1 MVRKSF
7 IYLFFYFILV
17 ANVNA
22 FLISPPKIEV
32 QFQPGLT
39 QESTITLFN
48 NRREDINLETYVKY
62 DYLTPAALQALDN
75 SIVLNESIISFTSSE
90 TSKSFTATITLP
102 NSIPEGLHD
111 LRIGAVEEAV
121 VGVVGSRSANEVRLL
136 ILYGVEAQQPATS
149 VRRAVDEESNL
160 PGQPAAGGSQ
170 QSPSAPGQESPIAQ
184 LFTVE
189 VVTTFIVVFLFLIL
203 LILFYLLIRKR
214 KEALSIVSLE
224 TDYKREDEGVKIE
237 AVIRNKSFDI
247 IDDIYLDLQ
256 IIGKDANIIKTI
268 NVGPIKLKPA
278 SEGIITRIWEAKGVK
293 YGNYVA
299 RALLYYHKNALIKQK
314 QFSIP

>member
-7 IYLFFYFILV
+7 IYLFIYFILV
-17 ANVNA
+17 ANANA

-32 QFQPGLT
+32 QFQPELT

-62 DYLTPAALQALDN
+62 DYLTPEALQALDN
-75 SIVLNESIISFTSSE
+75 SIVLNESIISFTASDV
-90 TSKSFTATITLP
+90 SKSFTATITLP

-111 LRIGAVEEAV
+111 IRIGAVEEAIM
-121 VGVVGSRSANEVRLL
+121 GVVGSRSANEVRFLV
-136 ILYGVEAQQPATS
+136 LYGVESQPTTS
-149 VRRAVDEESNL
+149 VRRAVDEGSIP
-160 PGQPAAGGSQ
+160 PGQPAADGNQ
-170 QSPSAPGQESPIAQ
+170 QSPSARGQGSQ
-184 LFTVE
+184 LGAFFTLE
-189 VVTTFIVVFLFLIL
+189 LITTFVTIFLFLIL
-203 LILFYLLIRKR
+203 LILFYLLLRKR
-214 KEALSIVSLE
+214 KEALSIISLE
-224 TDYKREDEGVKIE
+224 TDYKREDENVKIE
-237 AVIRNKSFDI
+237 AIIRNKSFDI

-256 IIGKDANIIKTI
+256 IIGKDANIMKTI
-268 NVGPIKLKPA
+268 NVGPIKLRPA
-278 SEGIITRIWEAKGVK
+278 SEGIITRMWEAKGIK

>member
-1 MVRKSF
+1 MVRKSW
-7 IYLFFYFILV
+7 IYLVIFFIL
-17 ANVNA
+17 AINVNA

-62 DYLTPAALQALDN
+62 DYLTPEALQALDN
-75 SIVLNESIISFTSSE
+75 SIVLNESIISFTAPDV
-90 TSKSFTATITLP
+90 SKSFTATITLP

-111 LRIGAVEEAV
+111 IRIGAVEEAV
-121 VGVVGSRSANEVRLL
+121 VGVVGSRSANEVRFLV
-136 ILYGVEAQQPATS
+136 LYGVEHQSTTS
-149 VRRAVDEESNL
+149 AKRIVDEGENPPEKPISE
-160 PGQPAAGGSQ
+160 GSQ
-170 QSPSAPGQESPIAQ
+170 QSPSASAQESSLNQ

-189 VVTTFIVVFLFLIL
+189 VVTTFIVEFLFLIL
-203 LILFYLLIRKR
+203 LILFYLLLRKR
-214 KEALSIVSLE
+214 KEALSIISLDA
-224 TDYKREDEGVKIE
+224 DYKKESENVKIE
-237 AVIRNKSFDI
+237 AIIRNKSFDI

-268 NVGPIKLKPA
+268 NVGPIKLRPA
-278 SEGIITRIWEAKGVK
+278 SEGIITRIWDTKGVK

-314 QFSIP
+314 QFSIL